1 MAVEF
6 DTFRPSACWCYIFK
20 KIQIKLSNFK
30 MNWSKVPLNFDEYNK
45 NGSSYSDEIS
55 AVVSRDNELSFQ
67 TK

>member
-1 MAVEF
+1 
-6 DTFRPSACWCYIFK
+6 
-20 KIQIKLSNFK
+20 